1 MSDFCFHFCASFFHL
16 FHPNSFFLLFFFLLH
31 NIKADF
37 FFRQRVWRNYK
48 TQVPPIKMLIR
59 IWNILFYSLLF
70 HSYHSFNTTRFR
82 KKWYLLL
89 WYFYR
94 RRITHIFLMRLNTV
108 CLKINFSALKWNS
121 IKSWEYLEKRQF
133 TMNFSC
139 FSFYSFSIK
148 DIAAIFLTIPF

>member
-1 MSDFCFHFCASFFHL
+1 LSDFCFHLCASFFHL

-37 FFRQRVWRNYK
+37 FFRQRIWRNYK

-59 IWNILFYSLLF
+59 IWNILFYFILIILLILRDLERNDTF
-70 HSYHSFNTTRFR
+70 YT
-82 KKWYLLL
+82 LI

-94 RRITHIFLMRLNTV
+94 RRSTHTFLMRLNTV
-108 CLKINFSALKWNS
+108 CLKINFSVLKWNS